1 MGAPDR
7 RGVDG
12 AAGSRPAR
20 PVRARDAPT
29 RKRPTEPTIIERT
42 DTASRPPT
50 PEPGDADIPAQPA
63 AGDPTPEAL
72 AAETPAVE
80 PLAGRPTEA
89 PAGADPAAGFPSTR
103 PPVADAP
110 DRAQRPARS
119 RPRAGRTVAGNAA
132 GRTRALLRRVPAV
145 ILLITA
151 LHVALL
157 VTYSVAYPTWAGYD
171 EAQHVDMVYG
181 LQHGAGW
188 PGPGDKQLSQG
199 VAATSDDFDR
209 GDYAD
214 MFLSGGKRRGAP
226 SFAEITPTP
235 RPDRGSFDELGGPA
249 PVTDGRLS
257 NQMVQH
263 PPLVY
268 AVGAGLLSALPGSAD
283 WAYDQQVYVL
293 RLLNILLVAPLPLLA
308 WATARRL
315 GLAPA
320 VARGA
325 AVLPLAV
332 PGLTRVGSSFN
343 NDGILM
349 LSASALTFVLA
360 GVLTGDR
367 RARTAIWAGVWL
379 AVTLL
384 SKGTALLLPL
394 MVGAAYL
401 AGWWRTR
408 DARAATAGPRAAR
421 RRAALRSLP
430 WRPAAIALGVGVAGG
445 GWWWVRNYV
454 LYGAVQPNGWGVD
467 PPRREPLL
475 LPDSF
480 WTWLWYFVETMFNRF
495 WAGLGLFEPPQLTP
509 VAIVAATVVV
519 LVVGLAG
526 VATGLAGP
534 RRRRSER
541 PELAGPTILTQTAP
555 AVPAEAPA
563 VPGQRWL
570 DRLLTPAAPAVL
582 LLPAVLA
589 YVTVG
594 QRSWAEY
601 ERYTRG
607 IAVQGRYLYLGV
619 VGIGVVAAAGLAWL
633 LGRRARWTP
642 LIMLVGAVL
651 MQAFALL
658 AICSYYWLG
667 RGVAFTPARI
677 PDVAAAIARWA
688 PFPVG
693 VTWTI
698 LAATGALAVAAL
710 VVTGRPCWLE
720 PAAEARVAADA
731 EAPVG
736 RLSGG
741 EDATDD
747 ASVPAAATAAPTTG
761 AARPGLGSDARTV
774 SDE

>member
-1 MGAPDR
+1 MGIPAQSTPSDPSAGPAPDAAGTPDHPRHAR
-7 RGVDG
+7 RARRALGKASG
-12 AAGSRPAR
+12 AAG
-20 PVRARDAPT
+20 
-29 RKRPTEPTIIERT
+29 
-42 DTASRPPT
+42 
-50 PEPGDADIPAQPA
+50 
-63 AGDPTPEAL
+63 AL
-72 AAETPAVE
+72 A
-80 PLAGRPTEA
+80 
-89 PAGADPAAGFPSTR
+89 
-103 PPVADAP
+103 
-110 DRAQRPARS
+110 
-119 RPRAGRTVAGNAA
+119 
-132 GRTRALLRRVPAV
+132 RRVPAAV
-145 ILLITA
+145 LLITA

-157 VTYSVAYPTWAGYD
+157 ATYSVIYPTWAGYD

-181 LQHGAGW
+181 LEHGAGW
-188 PGPGDKQLSQG
+188 PGPGDKMISKG

-214 MFLSGGKRRGAP
+214 MFLSGGKRRGSP

-235 RPDRGSFDELGGPA
+235 RPERGSFDELGGPD

-268 AVGAGLLSALPGSAD
+268 AVGAGLLSALPGSDD

-315 GLAPA
+315 GLAETA
-320 VARGA
+320 GRGA
-325 AVLPLAV
+325 AVLPLAI

-360 GVLTGDR
+360 GVLRGDPPGGTGSDNGEAARPR
-367 RARTAIWAGVWL
+367 RPKGETRTAVWAGIWL
-379 AVTLL
+379 AVALM

-394 MVGAAYL
+394 MVAAAYL
-401 AGWWRTR
+401 VGWLRDR
-408 DARAATAGPRAAR
+408 DPDARPAVTEPRRAR
-421 RRAALRSLP
+421 LRAALASLP
-430 WRPAAIALGVGVAGG
+430 WRPAAIALGVGLAAG

-480 WTWLWYFVETMFNRF
+480 WTWLWYFVQTMFNRF

-509 VAIVAATVVV
+509 IAIVSATVVV
-519 LVVGLAG
+519 LAVGLVGLAS
-526 VATGLAGP
+526 GLAGP
-534 RRRRSER
+534 RGRGRGPAPGSE
-541 PELAGPTILTQTAP
+541 EP
-555 AVPAEAPA
+555 AVPAIPAQPTGDAATPAGRRWPGRLRTPA
-563 VPGQRWL
+563 VP
-570 DRLLTPAAPAVL
+570 AVPAVL
-582 LLPAVLA
+582 LLPAAFA

-619 VGIGVVAAAGLAWL
+619 VGIAVVAAAGLARL

-642 LIMLVGAVL
+642 MILLVGAVL

-677 PDVAAAIARWA
+677 PDAAAAIARWA

-698 LAATGALAVAAL
+698 LAATGALVVAAL
-710 VVTGRPCWLE
+710 VVVARSSLRGLPAGPTADDDATSSDDQATPPTVSSADHPARPE
-720 PAAEARVAADA
+720 PASAAGPEAA
-731 EAPVG
+731 VG
-736 RLSGG
+736 TR
-741 EDATDD
+741 
-747 ASVPAAATAAPTTG
+747 
-761 AARPGLGSDARTV
+761 
-774 SDE
+774 